1 MRVVNTNLL
10 HTYWTRFPDTK
21 KPLTAFLQ
29 EVKNAEWKT
38 PHDLKASYPTASLM
52 SGDKVV
58 FNIRGNNH
66 RLIALIQWR
75 DGLMFI
81 DFIGSHAEYDKLKLK

>member
-1 MRVVNTNLL
+1 MRVLNINLL
-10 HTYWTRFPDTK
+10 HTYWAKFPDTK

-29 EVKNAEWKT
+29 EVISAQWKT
-38 PHDLKASYPTASLM
+38 PHDLKRSYPTASLI
-52 SGDKVV
+52 SGDKIV

-66 RLIALIQWR
+66 RLICLIQWSE
-75 DGLMFI
+75 GLMLI